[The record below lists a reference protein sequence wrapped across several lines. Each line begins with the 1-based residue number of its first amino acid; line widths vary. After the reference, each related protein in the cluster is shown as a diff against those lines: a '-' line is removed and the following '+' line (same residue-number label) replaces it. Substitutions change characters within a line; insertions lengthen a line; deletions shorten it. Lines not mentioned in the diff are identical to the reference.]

1 MPLGINY
8 SINNLL
14 IVIKTSVI
22 VISLLKKSEETV
34 KNIKFHIKLNFVYQK
49 IFENVNQNMS
59 TGTVL
64 A

>member
-59 TGTVL
+59 TGTVSV
-64 A
+64 